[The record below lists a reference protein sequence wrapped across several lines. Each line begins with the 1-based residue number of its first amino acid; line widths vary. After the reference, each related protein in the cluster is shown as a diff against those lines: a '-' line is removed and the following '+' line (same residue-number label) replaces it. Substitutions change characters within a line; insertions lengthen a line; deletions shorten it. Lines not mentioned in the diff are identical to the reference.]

1 MQKFENTLWSGKCP
15 FGEMSSRGSILRGS
29 VSRGFVLRKVSV
41 GELSSRE
48 TVLQSLNLLN
58 VFFIKTK
65 NKKTE
70 FKDALETL
78 YYYIKEIKPNNEV
91 Q

>member
-1 MQKFENTLWSGKCP
+1 MVGEMSVRGNVQSGKYPSGKCQSGICP
-15 FGEMSSRGSILRGS
+15 QESIGRGTVQS
-29 VSRGFVLRKVSV
+29 
-41 GELSSRE
+41 E